1 MLADGKAAAPKVISV
16 TSGKGGVGKTS
27 LVVNLAAALAMRDQ
41 KVVILD
47 ADLGLAN
54 IDVVLGLAPKFN
66 IKHVLAGQKRL
77 EDVVVEGPHG
87 IRIIP
92 ASSGLEELARLLPE
106 QKLSL
111 LAEFDRFKLDFDIML
126 VDTATGIS
134 SDVAYFNTAA
144 QHILVVLFPEPAS
157 LTDAYA
163 LIKLL
168 HNRYRQRDFR
178 VVVNGARSEREAREI
193 FNALANVC
201 HRFLDLT
208 VDWIG
213 FVPKDEAFVRAIRQQ
228 RLVIDGYP
236 DSPSARAIFALA
248 DEIIKLPI
256 PALKGTYQFF
266 WTRLL
271 KLTDAGDALWNG
283 KSGD

>member
-1 MLADGKAAAPKVISV
+1 MAVENGPTAPRVISV

-27 LVVNLAAALAMRDQ
+27 LVVNLAAALALRGQRVM
-41 KVVILD
+41 VLD
-47 ADLGLAN
+47 ADFGLAN
-54 IDVVLGLAPKFN
+54 IDVLLGLAPKFN
-66 IKHVLAGQKRL
+66 IKHVLASQKRL
-77 EDVVVEGPHG
+77 EDVMVQGPHG

-111 LAEFDRFKLDFDIML
+111 LAEFEQLESDFDIML

-144 QHILVVLFPEPAS
+144 QNILVVLFPEPAS

-168 HNRYRQRDFR
+168 YSRYRQRDFH
-178 VVVNGARSEREAREI
+178 VVVNGVKGDREAHEI
-193 FNALANVC
+193 FSAIANVC

-208 VDWIG
+208 LDWMG
-213 FVPKDEAFVRAIRQQ
+213 FVPKDGAFVRAIKQQ
-228 RLVIDGYP
+228 SLVIDRYP
-236 DSPSARAIFALA
+236 DSPSAHAIFELA
-248 DEIIKLPI
+248 DKILRLPE
-256 PALKGTYQFF
+256 PELKGTYQFF

-271 KLTDAGDALWNG
+271 GVSNRGEALWNER
-283 KSGD
+283 